1 MLPERIQFRT
11 LVTAHEPPG
20 GGSIFGTR
28 VAARRPLPRTDR
40 RMAFAQ
46 ALQDMAFA
54 RWIGESGS
62 LWGYPTILFLHTLG
76 LATLAG
82 LNASINLRILGI
94 APALPLA
101 PMVRFFPTMWA
112 AFAVAAATGTALL
125 IADATT
131 KLAQPVFWAKLLF
144 VALAVVNMQMLRTR
158 VFGDPLL
165 DQRPLGS

>member
-1 MLPERIQFRT
+1 M
-11 LVTAHEPPG
+11 
-20 GGSIFGTR
+20 
-28 VAARRPLPRTDR
+28 D
-40 RMAFAQ
+40 FAQ
-46 ALQDMAFA
+46 ALQQTALA

-82 LNASINLRILGI
+82 LSAGIDLRILGL

-101 PMVRFFPTMWA
+101 PMVRLFPTMWA
-112 AFAVAAATGTALL
+112 AFAVAAATGVALL

-131 KLAQPVFWAKLLF
+131 KLAQPVFWVKLLF
-144 VALAVVNMQMLRTR
+144 VGLAVVNLQLIRKR

-165 DQRPLGS
+165 DQGPIRSNARLLAVTSLVFWIAATIAGRLIAYIY

>member
-1 MLPERIQFRT
+1 M
-11 LVTAHEPPG
+11 
-20 GGSIFGTR
+20 
-28 VAARRPLPRTDR
+28 D
-40 RMAFAQ
+40 FAQ
-46 ALQDMAFA
+46 ALQQTALA

-82 LNASINLRILGI
+82 LSAGIDLRILGL

-101 PMVRFFPTMWA
+101 PMVRLFPTMWA
-112 AFAVAAATGTALL
+112 AFAIAAVSGTALL

-144 VALAVVNMQMLRTR
+144 VFLAVGNLWIMRKR

-165 DQRPLGS
+165 DQRPITSNARMLAVTSLVFWIAATIAGRLIAYL

>member
-1 MLPERIQFRT
+1 M
-11 LVTAHEPPG
+11 
-20 GGSIFGTR
+20 
-28 VAARRPLPRTDR
+28 D
-40 RMAFAQ
+40 FAQ
-46 ALQDMAFA
+46 ALQQTALA

-82 LNASINLRILGI
+82 VSAGIDLRILGL

-101 PMVRFFPTMWA
+101 PMARLFPTMWA
-112 AFAVAAATGTALL
+112 AFAVAAVSGTLLL

-131 KLAQPVFWAKLLF
+131 KLAQPVFWVKLLF
-144 VALAVVNMQMLRTR
+144 VFLAVGNLWIMRKR

-165 DQRPLGS
+165 DQRPITSNARMLAVSSLVFWIAATIAGRLIAYL

>member
-1 MLPERIQFRT
+1 M
-11 LVTAHEPPG
+11 
-20 GGSIFGTR
+20 
-28 VAARRPLPRTDR
+28 D
-40 RMAFAQ
+40 FAQ
-46 ALQDMAFA
+46 ALQQTAIA

-82 LNASINLRILGI
+82 LSAGIDLRILGL

-101 PMVRFFPTMWA
+101 PMVRLFPTMWA
-112 AFAVAAATGTALL
+112 AFAIAAVSGTALL

-144 VALAVVNMQMLRTR
+144 VFLAVGNLWIMRKR

-165 DQRPLGS
+165 DQRPITSNARMLAVTSLVFWIAATIAGRLIAYL

>member
-1 MLPERIQFRT
+1 ME
-11 LVTAHEPPG
+11 
-20 GGSIFGTR
+20 
-28 VAARRPLPRTDR
+28 
-40 RMAFAQ
+40 FAE
-46 ALQDMAFA
+46 ALQQTAFA

-82 LNASINLRILGI
+82 LSAGIDLRILGL

-101 PMVRFFPTMWA
+101 PMARFYPLMWT
-112 AFAVAAATGTALL
+112 AFGVAAASGVALL

-131 KLAQPVFWAKLLF
+131 KLAQPVFWVKMVF
-144 VALAVVNMQMLRTR
+144 IALAVVNLQMIRTR

-165 DQRPLGS
+165 DQRPLTSAARTLAISSLVLWIAATIAGRLIAYIN

>member
-1 MLPERIQFRT
+1 M
-11 LVTAHEPPG
+11 
-20 GGSIFGTR
+20 
-28 VAARRPLPRTDR
+28 D
-40 RMAFAQ
+40 FAQ
-46 ALQDMAFA
+46 ALQEMALA

-82 LNASINLRILGI
+82 LSSGIDLRLLGV

-101 PMVRFFPTMWA
+101 PMVRLYPTMWV
-112 AFAVAAATGTALL
+112 AFGVAAASGTALL

-131 KLAQPVFWAKLLF
+131 KLAQPVFWVKLLF
-144 VALAVVNMQMLRTR
+144 VALAVVNLQMIRTR

-165 DQRPLGS
+165 DQRPLGSHARMLAVTSLVFWVAATIAGRLIAYI